1 MSDQYQA
8 FIRRIDEVPA
18 RDAVIAYRAGRI
30 GINDMAEVCWPYIM
44 RLGSEIARR
53 FSFSG
58 TGNEDDFKSEVW
70 ITFVEKVVPRFEE
83 NWKGRKQCLTP
94 LVLRFAS
101 RMAIRFKK
109 DMNQVLSHED
119 WFDEKVGVDEIHPH
133 DLITEISMDDI
144 NKAKAKQKIAQ
155 ILLAGVDK
163 KGYDTDMDNEKPL
176 LPGLTPM
183 SESALKDAE
192 GSVSETNERSSAAIA
207 RQKKR
212 GLDNKPDHA
221 ELRHIRETLGYSQA
235 VMAHRLG
242 IGVPTYSSYE
252 YGRTGKVPEQIMT
265 IAREE
270 LVLEERQVNTLRTK
284 YKADM
289 SNIVRRWAVMAG
301 VDPDNNQELAA
312 LCGVS
317 IPTISRWRNNQIKP
331 ELDALVRYEQNVTD
345 RIAIRK
351 KIEEKMKE
359 ELLAKAGK

>member
-1 MSDQYQA
+1 
-8 FIRRIDEVPA
+8 
-18 RDAVIAYRAGRI
+18 
-30 GINDMAEVCWPYIM
+30 
-44 RLGSEIARR
+44 
-53 FSFSG
+53 
-58 TGNEDDFKSEVW
+58 
-70 ITFVEKVVPRFEE
+70 
-83 NWKGRKQCLTP
+83 
-94 LVLRFAS
+94 
-101 RMAIRFKK
+101 
-109 DMNQVLSHED
+109 
-119 WFDEKVGVDEIHPH
+119 
-133 DLITEISMDDI
+133 
-144 NKAKAKQKIAQ
+144 
-155 ILLAGVDK
+155 
-163 KGYDTDMDNEKPL
+163 MDNGKSL
-176 LPGLTPM
+176 LPGLVPM
-183 SESALKDAE
+183 SESDLKEAE
-192 GSVSETNERSSAAIA
+192 GTSSELNERSSAAIA

-289 SNIVRRWAVMAG
+289 SSIVRRWAVMAG

-359 ELLAKAGK
+359 ELLAKAGR